1 MIAQH
6 SDIPTVRKDDQ
17 VGTLLGVLLAV
28 VLIIPDVI
36 FLLNLLK
43 PKMDADQCQ
52 K

>member
-17 VGTLLGVLLAV
+17 VGTLLGVLLAAI
-28 VLIIPDVI
+28 LILPDVI

-43 PKMDADQCQ
+43 PKTDDDQCQ

>member
-43 PKMDADQCQ
+43 PKIHDDNQP